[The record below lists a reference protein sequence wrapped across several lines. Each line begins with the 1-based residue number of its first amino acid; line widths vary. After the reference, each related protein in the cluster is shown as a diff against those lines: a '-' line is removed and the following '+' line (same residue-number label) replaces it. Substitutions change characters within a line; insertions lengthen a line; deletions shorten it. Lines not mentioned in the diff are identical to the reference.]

1 MKKTLAKVLSLVLAL
16 CLLCGSALAA
26 NDQRPVDVENF
37 YAESEKIYMNV
48 LGEFYTEYMKALENP
63 DASEKLAMMALAE
76 AKMLESGIFIPLTS
90 KGGNYSISRVAPKTA
105 NTTMWGNDSDRFHN
119 VIVVD
124 TPIKAAERE
133 EMKAKWLELRGTGTY
148 EAWAKEYLTGKGYTI
163 SDTYAKSYNADPQTW
178 DPLNTYR
185 SADSEAIVNT
195 YDGLMEYDMEN
206 VQQPA
211 LAESY
216 TVSEDG
222 LKYTF
227 TIRKGVVWVDNQGR
241 EVANLTADDFVAGMQ
256 HLLDAKGGLESLVGA
271 AGCNILNADE
281 YTSGE
286 ITDFSEV
293 GVKALDAYTLE
304 YTLAAPCTYF
314 LSMLGYNPFAPLS
327 RSYYTSQGG
336 KFGEEF
342 SAEAEDY
349 LYGKD
354 PDHIAYCGP
363 YVVTNLTAENTIV
376 FKANEKYW
384 NAENIAI
391 KNLIWKFND
400 GKDATKA
407 YNDMKAGE
415 IAGCGLNASALELA
429 KADGMFDE
437 YVYTSDTDATSY
449 MGFVNVNRHQFV
461 NYNDETKGISTM
473 TAEEAERAHT
483 ALQNAHFRRALVL
496 SLDRGTYNAQ
506 SVGEDLKN
514 ASLINSYTPGNFMSL
529 EKEVTVEIN
538 GVETTF
544 AAGTWYGEIM
554 QAQLNAD
561 ESTIKVWDA
570 ERGESSGFDGWYNV
584 EAAKA
589 EMAKAVEEL
598 AAEGL
603 VIDKDHPIKL
613 DLPFYSGSTIY
624 VNRSEAFKNSVEAAL
639 DGQIII
645 NKVACET
652 AKDWYYAGYY
662 PDNGYEMNADIM
674 DVSGWGPDYGDPQS
688 YLNTMLP
695 YGDGDMVKSLGLF
708 D

>member
-1 MKKTLAKVLSLVLAL
+1 M
-16 CLLCGSALAA
+16 
-26 NDQRPVDVENF
+26 
-37 YAESEKIYMNV
+37 
-48 LGEFYTEYMKALENP
+48 
-63 DASEKLAMMALAE
+63 
-76 AKMLESGIFIPLTS
+76 
-90 KGGNYSISRVAPKTA
+90 APKTA
-105 NTTMWGNDSDRFHN
+105 NTTMWGTDLYRFHN

-178 DPLNTYR
+178 DALNTYR

-293 GVKALDAYTLE
+293 GVKALDDYTLE

-376 FKANEKYW
+376 
-384 NAENIAI
+384 
-391 KNLIWKFND
+391 
-400 GKDATKA
+400 
-407 YNDMKAGE
+407 
-415 IAGCGLNASALELA
+415 
-429 KADGMFDE
+429 
-437 YVYTSDTDATSY
+437 
-449 MGFVNVNRHQFV
+449 
-461 NYNDETKGISTM
+461 
-473 TAEEAERAHT
+473 
-483 ALQNAHFRRALVL
+483 
-496 SLDRGTYNAQ
+496 
-506 SVGEDLKN
+506 
-514 ASLINSYTPGNFMSL
+514 
-529 EKEVTVEIN
+529 
-538 GVETTF
+538 
-544 AAGTWYGEIM
+544 
-554 QAQLNAD
+554 
-561 ESTIKVWDA
+561 
-570 ERGESSGFDGWYNV
+570 
-584 EAAKA
+584 
-589 EMAKAVEEL
+589 
-598 AAEGL
+598 
-603 VIDKDHPIKL
+603 
-613 DLPFYSGSTIY
+613 
-624 VNRSEAFKNSVEAAL
+624 
-639 DGQIII
+639 
-645 NKVACET
+645 
-652 AKDWYYAGYY
+652 
-662 PDNGYEMNADIM
+662 
-674 DVSGWGPDYGDPQS
+674 
-688 YLNTMLP
+688 
-695 YGDGDMVKSLGLF
+695 
-708 D
+708 